1 MSGLRQRWHDFI
13 LPPDPALVATGE
25 GGVRSVAFTRLW
37 FIGVAAL
44 APVAGFL
51 VQGWETALEIRLA
64 SLGLAVAFIYSLLVY
79 LVLKRRNWRPSRTE
93 AYVTA
98 TFDLTL
104 ITGTLLLLGFVA
116 DPERVIHSEAVWAA
130 YLLIIMTSALRLDI
144 RICFYMGVMAI
155 AQYLAMVAIFDVA
168 MREAMV
174 GYDRLIQ
181 FARVTLM
188 MAATALAV
196 GIVNRSRSLMRVSGF
211 DSLTG
216 LANRRYFNERLA
228 GEAARARQGGRSL
241 SLVLFDLDYFK
252 RVNDRFGHEVGDQVL
267 LQITDLMRRQK
278 RDQDFLARWGGEELA
293 MILPDTDLE
302 SAARVARRL
311 ADAVRECAFQTP
323 KGPVKVTASAG
334 LAELGRDCER
344 VEELFAR
351 ADARVMRAKSS
362 GRDQIVSQ

>member
-1 MSGLRQRWHDFI
+1 MSGFLQRWHDFI

-25 GGVRSVAFTRLW
+25 GGVRSVAITRLW

-44 APVAGFL
+44 APAVGFL
-51 VQGWETALEIRLA
+51 VQGWDTALEVRLS
-64 SLGLAVAFIYSLLVY
+64 SLGLAAAFVYSLLVY
-79 LVLKRRNWRPSRTE
+79 RALERRNWRPSRTE

-104 ITGTLLLLGFVA
+104 VTGTLLLLGFAA
-116 DPERVIHSEAVWAA
+116 DPERVIHSEAVWAV
-130 YLLIIMTSALRLDI
+130 YLLIIMTSALRLDV

-155 AQYLAMVAIFDVA
+155 AQYVLMVAVFDLAMPESMA
-168 MREAMV
+168 

-211 DSLTG
+211 DPLTG
-216 LANRRYFNERLA
+216 LANRRYFNERLTD
-228 GEAARARQGGRSL
+228 EAARARHARRPL

-267 LQITDLMRRQK
+267 LQITDLLRRQK

-302 SAARVARRL
+302 SASRVARRL
-311 ADAVRECAFQTP
+311 ANAIRDTEFQTL
-323 KGPVKVTASAG
+323 KGTVRVTASAG

-344 VEELFAR
+344 LEELFAR
-351 ADARVMRAKSS
+351 ADA
-362 GRDQIVSQ
+362 